1 MTLNRINISSG
12 APWEAKAS
20 YSRAVKIGNH
30 IFVSGTTATDLN
42 GEITGAGNYYL
53 QSSKCIENIKSAL
66 EKAGASLSDVV
77 RIRIFVTDISK
88 WELVAEALNEYFSD
102 IKPAATMVEVNRLI
116 SPEILVE
123 IEADAFIA

>member
-1 MTLNRINISSG
+1 MILLLKTDIYFLEKNRKGLPAIMTLNRINISSG

-42 GEITGAGNYYL
+42 GEITGDGNYYL

-66 EKAGASLSDVV
+66 
-77 RIRIFVTDISK
+77 
-88 WELVAEALNEYFSD
+88 
-102 IKPAATMVEVNRLI
+102 
-116 SPEILVE
+116 
-123 IEADAFIA
+123 